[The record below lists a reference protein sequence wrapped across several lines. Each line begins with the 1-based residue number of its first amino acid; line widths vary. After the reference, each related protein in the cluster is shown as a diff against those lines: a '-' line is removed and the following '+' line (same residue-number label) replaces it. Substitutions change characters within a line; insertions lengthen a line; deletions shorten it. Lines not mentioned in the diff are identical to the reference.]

1 MSPLQTQ
8 QFVPSKAFMTTGVGV
23 AKEKLTSFEEAL
35 RDAGIAS
42 YNLVRVSSIFPPRC
56 EIIER
61 EEGIELLRPGQI
73 LFTVLA
79 EMATNEPGRRI
90 ASSIGLAL
98 PNDRDHYGYI
108 SEVHMNGRTAEQAG
122 DYSEDLAA
130 SMLATVLGEEFD
142 PDEAWDARKE
152 QWKMGGKIVN
162 TQNFAAAATG
172 PENGHWVTTVASAV
186 FCG

>member
-1 MSPLQTQ
+1 
-8 QFVPSKAFMTTGVGV
+8 MTTGVGV

-56 EIIER
+56 EIVER
-61 EEGIELLRPGQI
+61 DEGIEMLRPGQI
-73 LFTVLA
+73 LFAVLA

-98 PNDRDHYGYI
+98 PKNRDHYGYI
-108 SEVHMNGRTAEQAG
+108 SEVHMNGRTGEQAG
-122 DYSEDLAA
+122 EYAEDLAA
-130 SMLATVLGEEFD
+130 SMLATTLGEEFD
-142 PDEAWDARKE
+142 PDDAWDARKE
-152 QWKMGGKIVN
+152 QWMLGGKIA
-162 TQNFAAAATG
+162 QNFAAAATG

>member
-1 MSPLQTQ
+1 MPLQTQ

-56 EIIER
+56 EIVER
-61 EEGIELLRPGQI
+61 DEGIEMLRPGQI
-73 LFTVLA
+73 LFAVLA

-98 PNDRDHYGYI
+98 PKNRDHYGYI
-108 SEVHMNGRTAEQAG
+108 SEVHMNGRTGEQAG
-122 DYSEDLAA
+122 EYAEDLAA
-130 SMLATVLGEEFD
+130 SMLATTLGEEFD
-142 PDEAWDARKE
+142 PDDAWDARKE
-152 QWKMGGKIVN
+152 QWMLGGKIVQ
-162 TQNFAAAATG
+162 TQNFAASATG